1 MNFAMLAPEI
11 NSGRMYGGPGSGPM
25 TEAAM
30 AWDRLAVR
38 LSTAAADYAAVTAK
52 LAAGRNGSAAT
63 EMIDAA
69 APYLRWLDATAAQAG
84 HAAARAGAAASAHRS
99 AVAATVPPPAIDA
112 NRARRRSLAA
122 ANCLGHNGPAI
133 ADTDADYERM
143 WAQDVDAMRAYARAA
158 ADASTVTP
166 FTLPPVTAGPVPRN
180 AAAGWVVRS
189 APEMVS
195 VGRRVISAIPEALR
209 ALSRSPLATFDAT
222 LSPVTP
228 ALSKLSSLSAPS
240 GRAIGHLNA
249 LNKAAALRWLLPD
262 QGGALGPRI
271 IARMGRGTSIGTL
284 SVPRA
289 WSTATAPIPVYRG
302 TVA

>member
-1 MNFAMLAPEI
+1 MNFAMLPPEI
-11 NSGRMYGGPGSGPM
+11 NSGRMYVGPGSGPT

-38 LSTAAADYAAVTAK
+38 LSTAAADYAAVTAR

-63 EMIDAA
+63 ETIDAA

-84 HAAARAGAAASAHRS
+84 HAAAQAAAAASAHRS
-99 AVAATVPPPAIDA
+99 ALAAMVPPPEIDA

-122 ANCLGHNGPAI
+122 ANCLGHNVPAI
-133 ADTDADYERM
+133 ADTEADYERM
-143 WAQDVDAMRAYARAA
+143 WAQDADAMHAYARAS

-166 FTLPPVTAGPVPRN
+166 FTPPPATAGPAPRH
-180 AAAGWVVRS
+180 AAGSWVVRS
-189 APEMVS
+189 APELVS
-195 VGRRVISAIPEALR
+195 VGRQVISAIPEALR
-209 ALSRSPLATFDAT
+209 ALSSSPLATFDAT

-240 GRAIGHLNA
+240 GRAISLLNA

-262 QGGALGPRI
+262 QGGARGAPITARI
-271 IARMGRGTSIGTL
+271 GRGRSIGTL

-289 WSTATAPIPVYRG
+289 WSTAAAPIPVYRG